1 MRLRDYLP
9 RGLYWRTAL
18 IIIVPA
24 ALLQLIITLVF
35 LDDHWRFQSKRM
47 SQAVASDVTLLL
59 QRHPRPRARAGVRL
73 GRVTASGV
81 LEEKNPRRVKAATA
95 PLHRR
100 ARAKV
105 LGAPSSM

>member
-47 SQAVASDVTLLL
+47 SEAVASDVTLLL
-59 QRHPRPRARAGVRL
+59 QTYEANPTPETFAYVQRIARAPLRL
-73 GRVTASGV
+73 ALSRDTEPLERERCGGRS
-81 LEEKNPRRVKAATA
+81 R
-95 PLHRR
+95 
-100 ARAKV
+100 
-105 LGAPSSM
+105 